1 MGNGTWDPRTYA
13 STTGARIAAGTTFG
27 WSTRM
32 RTATPRRDWRAH
44 EALDPTRVAGPRS
57 PLAGQRIRESRDGAD
72 HPTSVPIAVV
82 FDDTGSMGQI
92 PVVLQTKLAD
102 LFGLLLRKGYVTDPQ
117 ILIGAY
123 GDAECDAVPLQVS
136 QFESDNRIDEAL
148 DNLLLEGG
156 GGGNGGESAALAW
169 YYLAHHTATDAWDK
183 RGKKGYAFTVGDEV
197 PLDVTAEQIRA
208 CIGAD
213 VEGVL
218 SPAQIAA
225 AASERWHLFHL
236 VINNASAAGQ
246 GSVRVYS
253 EILGNNAV
261 VLEDPAAV
269 CETIALL
276 IGLHEGGIDLSEGLS
291 DLRDLGT
298 DDRAVRAV
306 GQALATVAP
315 RDLVVASPGLDVTG
329 ESGVT
334 RL

>member
-13 STTGARIAAGTTFG
+13 TTTGAHIAAGTTFG
-27 WSTRM
+27 YSTRM
-32 RTATPRRDWRAH
+32 RTSAPRRDWRAH

-57 PLAGQRIRESRDGAD
+57 ALAGQRVRESRDGAD
-72 HPTSVPIAVV
+72 HPTSVPIAGL

-92 PVVLQTKLAD
+92 PVVLQTKLAE

-169 YYLAHHTATDAWDK
+169 YYLAHHTATDAWDR

-197 PLDVTAEQIRA
+197 PLDVTAEQVRA
-208 CIGAD
+208 CIGGDA
-213 VEGVL
+213 EGVL
-218 SPAQIAA
+218 TPAQIAA
-225 AASERWHLFHL
+225 AAAERWHLFHL
-236 VINNASAAGQ
+236 VIDNASAAGQ

-253 EILGNNAV
+253 ELLGDNAV

-276 IGLHEGGIDLSEGLS
+276 IGLHEGAIDLHEGLS

-298 DDRAVRAV
+298 DDGAVRAV
-306 GQALATVAP
+306 GQALAKVPAS
-315 RDLVVASPGLDVTG
+315 DVVVVGSALDVAG
-329 ESGVT
+329 SSGVT

>member
-13 STTGARIAAGTTFG
+13 ATTGAHIAAGTTFG

-44 EALDPTRVAGPRS
+44 EALDPRRVAGPRS
-57 PLAGQRIRESRDGAD
+57 ALAGQPVRESRDSLE
-72 HPTSVPIAVV
+72 HPTSVPIAVL

-92 PVVLQTKLAD
+92 PVVLQTKLAE
-102 LFGLLLRKGYVTDPQ
+102 LFGLLLRKGYVSDPQ

-148 DNLLLEGG
+148 DDLLLEGG

-169 YYLAHHTATDAWDK
+169 YYLAHHTATDAWDR
-183 RGKKGYAFTVGDEV
+183 RGRKGYAFTVGDEV
-197 PLDVTAEQIRA
+197 PLDVTADQVRA
-208 CIGAD
+208 CIGTDA
-213 VEGVL
+213 EGVL
-218 SPAQIAA
+218 TPAQIAA

-236 VINNASAAGQ
+236 VIANATAAGQ
-246 GSVRVYS
+246 QSVRVYT
-253 EILGNNAV
+253 ELLGEHAV

-276 IGLHEGGIDLSEGLS
+276 VGLHEGAIDLEEGLS

-298 DDRAVRAV
+298 DSGAVHAV
-306 GQALATVAP
+306 GRALATVGP
-315 RDLVVASPGLDVTG
+315 RDVVVSTALDVTG
-329 ESGVT
+329 GSGVS